1 MAADS
6 LRDEL
11 MALPGVADAEVDA
24 AGGAPSGVRV
34 MLQPEAD
41 AQRVGAEVQRVLASH
56 GMSSQ
61 VAAGDERLAP
71 VVSLP
76 AAPATILPAPEAP
89 RPAPEATA
97 PHRPIS
103 EPPRA
108 DEPPPATA
116 RAPGLAGTPARPPE
130 PMRPHEPSEMASRGL
145 ALASLS
151 FDESPAGVIVTAVA
165 DDGQRFSRR
174 AAEPTDEAVSAAV
187 VAAVG
192 ALAEGR
198 PQRLVWVS
206 AVMVDDSEVVTV
218 VVERSDGT
226 RVAGAA
232 IVRAA
237 KAYAVARATYVALRS

>member
-1 MAADS
+1 VAADS

-11 MALPGVADAEVDA
+11 MALPGVVDAKVDA

-34 MLQPEAD
+34 TLQPEAD
-41 AQRVGAEVQRVLASH
+41 AERVGADVQRVLASH
-56 GMSSQ
+56 GISSQ
-61 VAAGDERLAP
+61 VAADDERLAP
-71 VVSLP
+71 VIGLSSAP
-76 AAPATILPAPEAP
+76 AAILPGAAAPP
-89 RPAPEATA
+89 PAPDEIA
-97 PHRPIS
+97 PDRPIS
-103 EPPRA
+103 EPPPA
-108 DEPPPATA
+108 DEPPPASA
-116 RAPGLAGTPARPPE
+116 RAPGLAGAAARLAE
-130 PMRPHEPSEMASRGL
+130 RPHEPAETARRGL

-151 FDESPAGVIVTAVA
+151 YDESPAGVIVTAVA

-206 AVMVDDSEVVTV
+206 AAVVDDSEVVTV

-232 IVRAA
+232 VVRAS
-237 KAYAVARATYVALRS
+237 KAYAVARAAYVALRS

>member
-24 AGGAPSGVRV
+24 EGGAPSGVRV
-34 MLQPEAD
+34 RLLPEAD
-41 AQRVGAEVQRVLASH
+41 AQRVGAEVKRVLASH

-61 VAAGDERLAP
+61 VAAGGERLAP
-71 VVSLP
+71 VVGLHS
-76 AAPATILPAPEAP
+76 APATIAEQP
-89 RPAPEATA
+89 
-97 PHRPIS
+97 PIA

-108 DEPPPATA
+108 DEPSPT
-116 RAPGLAGTPARPPE
+116 RGSGVAGTRVPAPE
-130 PMRPHEPSEMASRGL
+130 PVRPHEPVEMASRRL

-151 FDESPAGVIVTAVA
+151 YDESPAGVIVTAVA

-174 AAEPTDEAVSAAV
+174 AAAPTDEAVSAAV

-206 AVMVDDSEVVTV
+206 AAMVDGSEVVTV
-218 VVERSDGT
+218 VVEKSDGT

-237 KAYAVARATYVALRS
+237 KAYAVARAAYAALRG